1 MSISFL
7 SLRIGQSVYEAFSE
21 TLPAS
26 SSEGLELSAEHL
38 DGFSASSPPG
48 SRKYFVDISEDQAGH
63 TSLEILIIKFS
74 FIKISVAI
82 EKINLIAN

>member
-7 SLRIGQSVYEAFSE
+7 SLTIGQSVYEAFSE

-26 SSEGLELSAEHL
+26 SSEGLELSAENL